1 MFLLEISRPNCETPY
16 KGRSKGLSL
25 YHSQKVTE
33 EEEFPMSSL
42 GNSNN
47 IFWQECPV
55 GKLERQ
61 KLINQKGC
69 VVWITGLSG
78 SE

>member
-1 MFLLEISRPNCETPY
+1 
-16 KGRSKGLSL
+16 
-25 YHSQKVTE
+25 
-33 EEEFPMSSL
+33 MSSL

-78 SE
+78 SGLSETEFFLLLFHQSHQADNEN